1 MLGCRCGVPEP
12 TDVLFGVSSDL
23 PVESRLKVSDQ
34 GKTLGK
40 FTEQYICV
48 WVLDGLQEVME
59 EGYLCDHLGLLVCS
73 LAVVW

>member
-1 MLGCRCGVPEP
+1 MFCV
-12 TDVLFGVSSDL
+12 FGVRSDL

-34 GKTLGK
+34 GKTLCK
-40 FTEQYICV
+40 FTEQCVCV

-59 EGYLCDHLGLLVCS
+59 EGHLCDHLRLLVCS